1 MSRMLEEIAEQPA
14 ALERTLAAE
23 AASARDLAVRFQRK
37 RPRLVVLVARGT
49 SDNAALFGRY
59 LIEITT
65 GLPVSLAAPS
75 VTTLYRA
82 ELDLSDTLVVG
93 LSQSGESTDTNLCLE
108 AARDRGAFTLGVT
121 NEAESSMTKVVDHAM
136 LVRAGR
142 EKSVA
147 ATKTYTGQLLAM
159 YLLAQALGG
168 AIPAEGLRALPEA
181 AAHAVE
187 LKPDVEAVVE
197 RYRFMEQAVVLAR
210 GLNYATAFEFALKLM
225 ETCYVV
231 AERFSGA
238 DFEHGPIAL
247 LERDFPVFLLAAEG
261 PSWEGTLDMA
271 KKLREREADT
281 LVFTPAGR
289 DEIAALASRTIR
301 LPKPPAGAPED
312 VFTPIPNIIPGQL
325 FAALLAEVKGLDPDR
340 PRGLSKVTKTL

>member
-1 MSRMLEEIAEQPA
+1 MSRMLEEIAEQPV
-14 ALERTLAAE
+14 ALEKTLAAE
-23 AASARDLAVRFQRK
+23 AATAKDLAARFERK
-37 RPRLVVLVARGT
+37 RPRFVVLVARGT

-75 VTTLYRA
+75 VTTLYDSN
-82 ELDLSDTLVVG
+82 LDWKDALVVG

-108 AARDRGAFTLGVT
+108 SARRSGAFTLGVT
-121 NEAESSMTKVVDHAM
+121 NESESSLTKVVDQVM

-147 ATKTYTGQLLAM
+147 ATKTYTGQLLTM

-168 AIPAEGLRALPEA
+168 PIPMEGLLALPEA
-181 AAHAVE
+181 AARAVD
-187 LKPDVEAVVE
+187 LRPDVAAVVE

-247 LERDFPVFLLAAEG
+247 LERDFPAFLLAAEG

-271 KKLREREADT
+271 RKLREREADT
-281 LVFTPAGR
+281 LVFAPAGR
-289 DEIAALASRTIR
+289 DEIAAVASRSIR
-301 LPKPPAGAPED
+301 MPKPPAGVPAD
-312 VFTPIPNIIPGQL
+312 LFTPIPNIIPGQL

-340 PRGLSKVTKTL
+340 PRGLNKVTKTI

>member
-1 MSRMLEEIAEQPA
+1 MSRMLDEIAEQPA
-14 ALERTLAAE
+14 ALEKTLAE
-23 AASARDLAVRFQRK
+23 ETAAARELAAQFKRK
-37 RPRLVVLVARGT
+37 RPRFVVLVARGT

-75 VTTLYRA
+75 VTTLYHSR
-82 ELDLSDTLVVG
+82 LDWADALVVG

-108 AARDRGAFTLGVT
+108 AAREGGAFTVGVT
-121 NEAESSMTKVVDHAM
+121 NEADSSLTKIVDQVM

-147 ATKTYTGQLLAM
+147 ATKTYTGQLLTM
-159 YLLAQALGG
+159 YLLAEALGG
-168 AIPAEGLRALPEA
+168 AIPRAGLEALPEA
-181 AAHAVE
+181 AAKAVA
-187 LKPDVEAVVE
+187 LRPAVAAMVE
-197 RYRFMEQAVVLAR
+197 RYRFMDQAVVLAR

-247 LERDFPVFLLAAEG
+247 LERDFPVFLFAADG
-261 PSWEGTLDMA
+261 PSWDGSLDMA
-271 KKLREREADT
+271 RKLRQREADT
-281 LVFTPAGR
+281 LVFAPKTRHDVLELGSRRIELPDAPSGSPA
-289 DEIAALASRTIR
+289 DLFA
-301 LPKPPAGAPED
+301 
-312 VFTPIPNIIPGQL
+312 PIPSIIPGQL
-325 FAALLAEVKGLDPDR
+325 FAALLAEVKGLDPDQ
-340 PRGLSKVTKTL
+340 PRGLSKVTKTI